1 MAETKVLETARKL
14 RRPLLWVA
22 GGGYPGGFRAG
33 MILRLVAA
41 VSRYL
46 AAAAVVLRTRV
57 AA

>member
-14 RRPLLWVA
+14 HRPLLWVA

-33 MILRLVAA
+33 VILRLVAA

-46 AAAAVVLRTRV
+46 AAAAVDLF
-57 AA
+57 

>member
-33 MILRLVAA
+33 VILRLVAA
-41 VSRYL
+41 VSGYL
-46 AAAAVVLRTRV
+46 AVVVVDLF
-57 AA
+57 